1 MLFLYLFSLQ
11 IVLSKSPLVSGCC
24 FVNFF
29 TGNHLAIVFMYCI
42 IILIAGY
49 LQLHFQVYLLR
60 TSMVVLL
67 LFSSIFYFSINRPYV
82 VSIFRYFAGRT
93 KCIFFNFYFLFLLPA
108 LLALSFKLHVLR
120 WPTVI
125 MDIDHV

>member
-29 TGNHLAIVFMYCI
+29 YRKSF
-42 IILIAGY
+42 GY
-49 LQLHFQVYLLR
+49 SVYVLNFNSRLFAATFSSLLLR